1 MLDKTALRI
10 KRYTL
15 IMVLMQ
21 KVRLRFFGL
30 LLGLVAIS
38 CVTGCVRPYSTA
50 PVQKLT
56 EPNLAL
62 GHVTTAEMIEKTLE
76 AAATCTQTA
85 DSLPMPSLEEEPVYS
100 VDIQQ
105 TLLLFPLHT
114 GTAWVY
120 EYSACS
126 GEERSVWKIIDT
138 VVETHYDVGY
148 FSARIERKSILIEG
162 RAGYYYLD
170 IPQAGN
176 YWYVLEGTKV
186 FRFLESPVL
195 EQIDQAW
202 LEFIFPFP
210 QSCWYPEGMQRL
222 AGDEE
227 LLICCRSVEKHFTQI
242 LPTGDTVDC
251 TQLSSASHE
260 GDTLLIFC
268 DGVGIVGG
276 SSEGLDSSHYYV
288 FELTAYIIQ

>member
-1 MLDKTALRI
+1 MSDKTALRI

-15 IMVLMQ
+15 IMALMQ

-30 LLGLVAIS
+30 LLGLVTVS
-38 CVTGCVRPYSTA
+38 FVTGCVRPYSTA
-50 PVQKLT
+50 PVQKPT
-56 EPNLAL
+56 EPNLASA
-62 GHVTTAEMIEKTLE
+62 HVQITGITEETLE
-76 AAATCTQTA
+76 AVATCTQTA
-85 DSLPMPSLEEEPVYS
+85 DSLPMSSLEEEPVYS

-120 EYSACS
+120 EYSAYS
-126 GEERSVWKIIDT
+126 GEERSVWQIVDT
-138 VVETHYDVGY
+138 VVETHYDAGC

-162 RAGYYYLD
+162 RAGNYYLD

-176 YWYVLEGTKV
+176 YWYVLKGTKV

-202 LEFIFPFP
+202 LEFILPFP
-210 QSCWYPEGMQRL
+210 QSCWYPDAMRRL
-222 AGDEE
+222 AGDGE
-227 LLICCRSVEKHFTQI
+227 LIIGCRSVEKHFKQI

-251 TQLSSASHE
+251 TQLSSPSQK
-260 GDTLLIFC
+260 GDILLIFC

>member
-1 MLDKTALRI
+1 MALI
-10 KRYTL
+10 
-15 IMVLMQ
+15 Q

-30 LLGLVAIS
+30 LLGLIAIS
-38 CVTGCVRPYSTA
+38 FVTGCVRPYSTA
-50 PVQKLT
+50 LVQKLT
-56 EPNLAL
+56 EPNLVPAC
-62 GHVTTAEMIEKTLE
+62 VTTAEMIEKTLE
-76 AAATCTQTA
+76 AAATRTQTA
-85 DSLPMPSLEEEPVYS
+85 NSLSILSLEEEPVYS

-120 EYSACS
+120 EYSAYS
-126 GEERSVWKIIDT
+126 GEERSVWQIVDT
-138 VVETHYDVGY
+138 VVETHYDAGY
-148 FSARIERKSILIEG
+148 FRARIERKSILIEG
-162 RAGYYYLD
+162 RAGNYYLD

-176 YWYVLEGTKV
+176 YWYVLKGTNV
-186 FRFLESPVL
+186 YRFLESPTFEL
-195 EQIDQAW
+195 IDQAW

-210 QSCWYPEGMQRL
+210 QSCWYPDGIQRL

-227 LLICCRSVEKHFTQI
+227 LLIGCRSVEKRFKQI
-242 LPTGDTVDC
+242 LLTGDTVDC
-251 TQLSSASHE
+251 AQLSSASQK
-260 GDTLLIFC
+260 GDILLIFC